1 MEMQL
6 VAWMA
11 AGLVFTSFFMKTI
24 VPLRTVAIASNVM
37 FISYALLG
45 LHFGVFDK
53 VLPILILHVALLPL
67 NILRLRQIKSTIRGV
82 REAASRHRSLE
93 FLVPYMSRERLGK
106 GSVIFRKGDAANRV
120 YLIHSGRVQLS
131 EVGKTL
137 QAGDFFGEVGVF
149 ADNGQR
155 TLTAICDEDCELFSI
170 TNEKVIELF
179 YQDPGFGFFIARAL
193 SRYA

>member
-82 REAASRHRSLE
+82 QEATSRHRSLE